1 MAEARKL
8 LCEYAELIEKILVQF
23 TIDENKAIEMMG
35 ALKEA
40 MGKENSVE
48 EEARELFKAC
58 VYNAL
63 ATINTAPNQKSKNTQ
78 LLEALT
84 DAKEEIKAIG
94 ELFIKKR

>member
-1 MAEARKL
+1 MAEEKKL

-23 TIDENKAIEMMG
+23 AADENKAIEMMG
-35 ALKEA
+35 ELKKTME
-40 MGKENSVE
+40 KENSVE
-48 EEARELFKAC
+48 KEAGELFRAC

-84 DAKEEIKAIG
+84 DAKEEIKAIA
-94 ELFIKKR
+94 ELL

>member
-1 MAEARKL
+1 MAEAKKL

-23 TIDENKAIEMMG
+23 ASDENKAIQMMEE
-35 ALKEA
+35 LKKSME
-40 MGKENSVE
+40 KDNSVE
-48 EEARELFKAC
+48 KEAEELFKAC

-63 ATINTAPNQKSKNTQ
+63 ATINTAPNQKTKNTQ

-94 ELFIKKR
+94 ELL